1 MTEGMVGEEQ
11 CGFRMGRG
19 CVDQVFTLKQLSEKY
34 VGKGKD
40 LYVAY
45 MDLEK
50 AYDRID
56 RDAMWRVLRMYG
68 VNVSLL
74 KGI

>member
-1 MTEGMVGEEQ
+1 
-11 CGFRMGRG
+11 
-19 CVDQVFTLKQLSEKY
+19 LNEKY

-50 AYDRID
+50 AMIELTEMQCGKY
-56 RDAMWRVLRMYG
+56 
-68 VNVSLL
+68 
-74 KGI
+74 

>member
-1 MTEGMVGEEQ
+1 M
-11 CGFRMGRG
+11 
-19 CVDQVFTLKQLSEKY
+19 
-34 VGKGKD
+34 GKGKN

-68 VNVSLL
+68 VNGSLL
-74 KGI
+74 KGIQSLYEESEACVRVCRKEGEGFGVKVGL